1 MASDKIA
8 AKDQLNNRIDSITG
22 VTNDGLK
29 ATSTISSTYDKA
41 VDDIAVKVYEETG
54 SSLQTSKSVA

>member
-41 VDDIAVKVYEETG
+41 VDNIAVKVYIEIG
-54 SSLQTSKSVA
+54 SSL